1 MKTEIRSKHGVVS
14 KAPYELYM
22 GFADMRNFTRMVPED
37 KVSEY
42 RLEADYDSVHA
53 VVQGFN
59 VGVKA
64 VGREPYSRIDFADD
78 GAPFNFNISVHFDP
92 VDGQPGKTD
101 FYVEVS
107 ADLNFMMKM
116 MLSSGQWIACLK
128 TACGMLSA
136 MMPHR
141 WCARLCR
148 ALHLSRCV

>member
-37 KVSEY
+37 KVTEY

-59 VGVKA
+59 VGVKV

-116 MLSSGQWIACLK
+116 MLSSRIQEALDRMVDGL
-128 TACGMLSA
+128 TANG
-136 MMPHR
+136 
-141 WCARLCR
+141 
-148 ALHLSRCV
+148 

>member
-1 MKTEIRSKHGVVS
+1 
-14 KAPYELYM
+14 
-22 GFADMRNFTRMVPED
+22 MVPED

-116 MLSSGQWIACLK
+116 MLSSRIQEALDRMVDGL
-128 TACGMLSA
+128 TANG
-136 MMPHR
+136 
-141 WCARLCR
+141 
-148 ALHLSRCV
+148 

>member
-14 KAPYELYM
+14 KALYELYM

-116 MLSSGQWIACLK
+116 MLSSRIQEALDRMVDGL
-128 TACGMLSA
+128 TANG
-136 MMPHR
+136 
-141 WCARLCR
+141 
-148 ALHLSRCV
+148 